1 MNELQVLLE
10 KVWISKEE
18 DKEQYYQVKR
28 KIPLFQGLVQKQL
41 GWRLIHTEKLIKIE
55 KTRPEPSSLW
65 VSPRLAT

>member
-28 KIPLFQGLVQKQL
+28 KIPLFQELVQKQL

-55 KTRPEPSSLW
+55 KTPARA
-65 VSPRLAT
+65 V